1 MASSGFRKRSGGN
14 DQSCFEG
21 EGRDRVPSTV
31 CSDTDP
37 VNSEEYEF
45 TGKRVNRRAYANCA
59 LRTLT
64 FLPSGERIEGMKR
77 IGQQFALYIRARARC
92 GPV

>member
-1 MASSGFRKRSGGN
+1 MASSDFRKRSGGN

-37 VNSEEYEF
+37 VNSEDYEF
-45 TGKRVNRRAYANCA
+45 TGKRVKRTSLCKLRIADIDIPAVRR
-59 LRTLT
+59 
-64 FLPSGERIEGMKR
+64 ED
-77 IGQQFALYIRARARC
+77 
-92 GPV
+92 